1 MWASPF
7 VFALRAPAPVPA
19 HIVLPCSVV
28 ALNLNGSYQLT
39 MYKRLCDIMDKNKDS
54 LRFYYLGNKYQ
65 SKIEHFGCKNA
76 YLPEDNIIL

>member
-1 MWASPF
+1 MWSDHF

-39 MYKRLCDIMDKNKDS
+39 MYI
-54 LRFYYLGNKYQ
+54 LRAFIFL
-65 SKIEHFGCKNA
+65 NA
-76 YLPEDNIIL
+76 LTNRFSQHIFKTVTLH